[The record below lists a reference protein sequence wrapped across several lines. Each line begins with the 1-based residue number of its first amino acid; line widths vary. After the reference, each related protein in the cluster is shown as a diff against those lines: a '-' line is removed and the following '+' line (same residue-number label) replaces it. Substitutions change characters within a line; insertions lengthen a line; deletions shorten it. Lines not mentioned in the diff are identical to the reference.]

1 MGSAEMKTF
10 SSLVLVFA
18 LVALITAAPVHKGKK
33 HAKEHGKVKVAAAK
47 AAKADGLPKAKVE
60 AVKSDIKNLKAAVEK
75 SDMRATVK
83 SAELKQLKTLE
94 EEVKVAAK
102 KSSPQ
107 KLASIKKDAG
117 AIAKAIGTISKTE
130 KVLNDVAALENKVKA
145 SKTIS
150 AASKKSIHSNAQKI
164 RDDARQLEEAIG
176 PNKEELSMHLRKAIS
191 LRTTAITK
199 QLEEASKPQ
208 KEAELEEEDDE
219 EDKDEDKDM
228 EESDAEGDAAEG
240 DAAEGDDA
248 EATAEAKPAE
258 EEKKDEDNGSSGM
271 SKGM

>member
-208 KEAELEEEDDE
+208 KEAELEEE

-228 EESDAEGDAAEG
+228 EESDAEGD
-240 DAAEGDDA
+240 DAEGDDA
-248 EATAEAKPAE
+248 DAK
-258 EEKKDEDNGSSGM
+258 DG
-271 SKGM
+271 